1 MIGKHFTRAAFV
13 IAATVAAG
21 GAIAVLEASAQSG
34 KAAAPK
40 AKAPAEVWH
49 DCNKATDA
57 ANQDAIAKA
66 TELLG
71 RLWLP
76 TERGQFAA
84 YTMAGE
90 KRNPFDLSPKEPD
103 SGPRDGIVQARPP
116 KCTWRTDE
124 ASAAIVVRFM
134 TPFYRFHETGPGWS
148 PPLRNGLML
157 EAAMTRAG
165 ESWLARDTSGEQ
177 GILLPEQKPRAAQA
191 NALPPDIAWA
201 EPIPGCARRTK
212 WNGEACVSRKK

>member
-1 MIGKHFTRAAFV
+1 MIGRHFAGAAFI
-13 IAATVAAG
+13 IAATVVAG
-21 GAIAVLEASAQSG
+21 GAIVAFEASAQSG
-34 KAAAPK
+34 KATAPK
-40 AKAPAEVWH
+40 ARSSAEAWH

-57 ANQDAIAKA
+57 ANQDAIARA
-66 TELLG
+66 TELLAS
-71 RLWLP
+71 LWLA

-124 ASAAIVVRFM
+124 TASATIVRFM
-134 TPFYRFHETGPGWS
+134 TPFYRFHEAGPGWS
-148 PPLRNGLML
+148 QPLRNGLML
-157 EAAMTRAG
+157 EAAMTRQG
-165 ESWLARDTSGEQ
+165 ENWLARDTSGEH

-191 NALPPDIAWA
+191 NALPPDAAWA

-212 WNGEACVSRKK
+212 WNGEACASRKK